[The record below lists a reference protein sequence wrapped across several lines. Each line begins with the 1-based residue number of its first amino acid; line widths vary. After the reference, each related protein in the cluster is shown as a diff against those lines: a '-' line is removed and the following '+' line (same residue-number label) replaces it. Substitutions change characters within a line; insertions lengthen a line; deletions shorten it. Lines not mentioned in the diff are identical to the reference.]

1 MGYNTLASQESIDAT
16 VAALKANHFDAIV
29 VESGADALAKI
40 KEFIPQGASV
50 MNGASTTLEQIGYI
64 AYLEAGQHGWNNLKE
79 AILKEK
85 DPQKQSM
92 LRKQSVVSD
101 YYAGSAHGVTQ
112 DGSLVFASNTGSQ
125 LPHLAFT
132 SKNIILIVSTKKIG
146 KDLPAVWDR
155 LENHIVPL
163 EDARLMKASNAHTL
177 HAKTLIL
184 HKENPKM
191 GRKILVVFVKE
202 DLGF

>member
-1 MGYNTLASQESIDAT
+1 MDYNMLASQESIDAT

-101 YYAGSAHGVTQ
+101 YYAGSAQGVTQ

>member
-1 MGYNTLASQESIDAT
+1 MDYNMLASQESIDAT

-184 HKENPKM
+184 HKENPNM
-191 GRKILVVFVKE
+191 GRKVLVVFVKE

>member
-1 MGYNTLASQESIDAT
+1 MDYNMLASQESIDAT